1 MVDSTPL
8 FAAGRLRELT
18 TLLRRDGYLFLRR
31 IVPPQKVL
39 PMRQCVCEAL
49 DSPDWAQLDT
59 RSEAALTEAPDAAQ
73 FAADR
78 VLLESNDPAAAAP
91 LSDAALQRLFASTP
105 LLRARIAR
113 KHDTESGGSS
123 ATTARCSPSADSL
136 KPGVLLTGYRPV
148 THDPRVLNVLE
159 GAELRN
165 LFSQLFG
172 QLEFDGAPRAPTDT
186 AVEAAASS
194 PSSASSSAAAAA
206 AKSAPAATF
215 DAKWCRVHGR
225 GENTE
230 EHTDFYRF
238 EHFCSGNSSSN
249 GGNDMFTCWMPLGCL
264 PIHHGTL
271 AVAEGSHLLNG
282 YRQGVYGSGD
292 CSADSEL
299 PPDWPRWRDGDAS
312 TNMSPGVWR
321 TASFLPGDVVVFDL
335 RLVHASTRN
344 ETSHYRL
351 SMDTRWKPARN
362 VTHDMREAFKTL
374 A

>member
-1 MVDSTPL
+1 MMDSTPL
-8 FAAGRLRELT
+8 FVAGRLGELT
-18 TLLRRDGYLFLRR
+18 TRVRRDGYLFLRR
-31 IVPPQKVL
+31 ILPPQKVL
-39 PMRQCVCEAL
+39 QMRQCVCEAL

-73 FAADR
+73 LAADR
-78 VLLESNDPAAAAP
+78 VLLESSDPAVAVP
-91 LSDAALQRLFASTP
+91 LSDAALRRLFASTP

-113 KHDTESGGSS
+113 KDDAESGGSS
-123 ATTARCSPSADSL
+123 ASTAGCSPSTESL

-148 THDPRVLNVLE
+148 THDPRVLDVLE
-159 GAELRN
+159 GTELRN

-172 QLEFDGAPRAPTDT
+172 QLEFDGAPRAPTD
-186 AVEAAASS
+186 AGVETAASS
-194 PSSASSSAAAAA
+194 PSSSSSCAAAAA
-206 AKSAPAATF
+206 AKSALAATF

-238 EHFCSGNSSSN
+238 EHFCSS

-282 YRQGVYGSGD
+282 YRRGVYGSGD

-312 TNMSPGVWR
+312 ANVPPGVWR

-344 ETSHYRL
+344 ETPHYRL

-362 VTHDMREAFKTL
+362 VTQDMREAFKTL